1 MNSAI
6 GFPNIYRLD
15 RDLSGGKRYP
25 RFEQLGPDFDFRIRF
40 RAQ

>member
-25 RFEQLGPDFDFRIRF
+25 RFEQLGTDFDFRIRF